1 MDSSDTHLV
10 LTAMLAPAFF
20 LTATASLLLSANNR
34 LARIIDR
41 TRALLRELPDIQD
54 TAERAL
60 YERRIALQRQRSMT
74 ILRAGQLLYVGI
86 SCFVGTSLAVAIDT
100 FTGHR
105 LGTLPV
111 WLASAGVL
119 AMFTA
124 SLLLA
129 RESTLAVT
137 AINEEMDHRPKPR
150 TTATD
155 DARGRTATMPV
166 VVSKQ
171 MSRWCR
177 ADVVSASFAAATP
190 AGTMAPPRSAR

>member
-86 SCFVGTSLAVAIDT
+86 SCFVGTSLAVAVDT

-105 LGTLPV
+105 LGSVPT
-111 WLASAGVL
+111 WLAAVGVVAML
-119 AMFTA
+119 AA

-137 AINEEMDHRPKPR
+137 AINEEMDHRKVR
-150 TTATD
+150 
-155 DARGRTATMPV
+155 R
-166 VVSKQ
+166 K
-171 MSRWCR
+171 
-177 ADVVSASFAAATP
+177 
-190 AGTMAPPRSAR
+190 APPSAG